1 MKTINIISGIVL
13 AAGLFVLGSCSSRLD
28 IPQHS
33 VSSIDS
39 YYQTDA
45 EAEEGVTMCYTS
57 FRTLDQTLFNCWWMI
72 KEYLTDDNYNAG
84 EAHTAGAYQM
94 NDYTFSSDISYLNT
108 IYNNLYKLVYNSNV
122 VIEKVTGSSSV
133 MKRAVA
139 EAKVFRAWAYFE
151 LVTMWGPA
159 PKVDHLLTD
168 DEYLTPNS
176 TVEELWALIE
186 SDLKDAIDSGALTEK
201 SSVSDKTFR
210 ITKQYAQALLGKTYL
225 FQKKYG
231 DAATMLENVIS
242 SGKYALQAD
251 FSTIGTPQA
260 TISEESLFK
269 IHYVNDNSNSGT
281 NNNMNWVSMGLRA
294 ERFSY
299 TSDWFGPTN
308 TWGFLVPTGD
318 LYDAF
323 VKEEGVDGYRLKNS
337 IMTVDDL
344 ISYGATPV
352 MDQNDCEGYWNY
364 KFRVLKS
371 SMIGYFYAPA
381 RRVMR
386 YAEVLLLAAEAQLQN
401 GNAGKAADYV
411 NQVRTRAKLPAK
423 GSVTMEDIKTEKR
436 LELFGEG
443 VRYQDLVRWGD
454 AAAKLG
460 TKGQQYPTLVVNG
473 DGTYT
478 VKWTQQNTADKCG
491 WKTGKH
497 EYLPFPATECA
508 VNPNI
513 TQNPGW

>member
-1 MKTINIISGIVL
+1 MKTKYIISGIVL
-13 AAGLFVLGSCSSRLD
+13 AASLLVLGSCSSRLD

-57 FRTLDQTLFNCWWMI
+57 FRTLDNSLFNCWWMI

-94 NDYTFSSDISYLNT
+94 NDFTFSSDISYINT
-108 IYNNLYKLVYNSNV
+108 AYNNLYKLVYNANV
-122 VIEKVTGSSSV
+122 VIEKVTGSSAV

-159 PKVDHLLTD
+159 PKVDHLLSD
-168 DEYLTPNS
+168 DEYLTPNA
-176 TVEELWALIE
+176 TEEELWTLIE
-186 SDLKDAIDSGALTEK
+186 TDLKDAIDSGALTEK
-201 SSVSDKTFR
+201 ASVGDKTFR
-210 ITKQYAQALLGKTYL
+210 VTKQYAQALLGKAYL
-225 FQKKYG
+225 FQNKNS
-231 DAATMLENVIS
+231 DAAAMLDNVIN

-251 FSTIGTPQA
+251 YSNIGTPQA
-260 TISEESLFK
+260 TISEESLFE
-269 IHYVNDNSNSGT
+269 IHYLNDNTNSGA

-294 ERFSY
+294 ERFTYDASK
-299 TSDWFGPTN
+299 WFGAYN

-318 LYDAF
+318 IYNAF
-323 VKEEGVDGYRLKNS
+323 VAEEGVNGYRLKNS
-337 IMTVDDL
+337 IMTVEDL
-344 ISYGATPV
+344 ISYGATPA

-364 KFRVLKS
+364 KFRVLGS

-386 YAEVLLLAAEAQLQN
+386 YSEVLLLAAEANLLSN
-401 GNAGKAADYV
+401 PDKAAKYV
-411 NQVRTRAKLPAK
+411 NEVRARAQLAPKA
-423 GSVTMEDIKTEKR
+423 SVTLEDVKTEKR
-436 LELFGEG
+436 LELFAEG
-443 VRYQDLVRWGD
+443 VRYQDLLRWGD

-460 TKGQQYPTLVVNG
+460 TKGQQFPTLVVNG
-473 DGTYT
+473 DGTYS
-478 VKWTQQNTADKCG
+478 VKWTQANDASKCG
-491 WKTGKH
+491 WKAGKH
-497 EYLPFPATECA
+497 EHLPFPATECA

-513 TQNPGW
+513 KQNPGW